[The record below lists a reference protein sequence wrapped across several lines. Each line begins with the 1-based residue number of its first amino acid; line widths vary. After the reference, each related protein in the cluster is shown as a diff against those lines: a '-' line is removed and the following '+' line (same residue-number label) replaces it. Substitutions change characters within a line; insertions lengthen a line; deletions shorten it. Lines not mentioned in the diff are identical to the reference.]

1 MNDIPTYKRNVVSM
15 EIELSKSSSFEL
27 KCRVQELKEELTK
40 MSVFNSKCDERR
52 KVLFHLI
59 DKHILLEG

>member
-1 MNDIPTYKRNVVSM
+1 MP
-15 EIELSKSSSFEL
+15 SSFEL